1 MNINTKRLFLS
12 FIALI
17 VLAAFTMGGYFFG
30 FRNAT
35 RSESLAAFSKIVKE
49 YVWVAK
55 HIRNEDYEAA
65 LGILELNSDH
75 FSSALIDQPDSMMPT
90 LSEFNGY
97 QLNATNLE
105 LQASK
110 EEALKLF
117 DEYKI
122 AYPDIS
128 ERLDRIRNRSS
139 NITRNT
145 AEQGAAANP

>member
-1 MNINTKRLFLS
+1 
-12 FIALI
+12 
-17 VLAAFTMGGYFFG
+17 
-30 FRNAT
+30 
-35 RSESLAAFSKIVKE
+35 
-49 YVWVAK
+49 
-55 HIRNEDYEAA
+55 
-65 LGILELNSDH
+65 
-75 FSSALIDQPDSMMPT
+75 MMPT

-139 NITRNT
+139 NITGNT